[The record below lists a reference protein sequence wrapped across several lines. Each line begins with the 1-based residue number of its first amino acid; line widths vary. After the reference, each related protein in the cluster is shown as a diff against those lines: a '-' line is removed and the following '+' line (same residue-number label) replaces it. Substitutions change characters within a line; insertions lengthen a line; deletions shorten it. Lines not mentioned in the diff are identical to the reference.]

1 MYNTNENIANYK
13 YDNSQLVEVTVNN
26 NGNNIVFSNG
36 GSGGGSGTFGTKTVT
51 SNGIYTAA
59 DDSLDGYSSITVNLP
74 NSRFQ
79 KRTANV
85 TASAVLTPGSGY
97 NGISQAD
104 ITVPTEITQEQITI
118 LNGLPVSTDKSNT
131 SVFQL
136 QYDKNTAGSYLV
148 VSNINKPC
156 FIELGYV
163 TGGGFVNKYGS
174 FNTKSIL
181 AADQSFSATVG
192 VRLDRENPD
201 NVKLLEPLQT
211 FLAIYNPERTQLLG
225 FYLNKYKRGESLFP
239 YTI

>member
-51 SNGIYTAA
+51 ANGIYTAA

-74 NSRFQ
+74 NSKFR
-79 KRTANV
+79 KRTVNV

-104 ITVPTEITQEQITI
+104 VTVPSEITQEQITI

-131 SVFQL
+131 SVVQL
-136 QYDKNTAGSYLV
+136 QYDKNTARSYLV

-163 TGGGFVNKYGS
+163 SGASGNNYGS
-174 FNTKSIL
+174 FRTKGIL
-181 AADQSFSATVG
+181 TADQSFSTTINVG
-192 VRLDRENPD
+192 LNRSNPD
-201 NVKLLEPLQT
+201 NVKLTADLQT

-225 FYLNKYKRGESLFP
+225 FYLNKYTAGESLFP

>member
-59 DDSLDGYSSITVNLP
+59 NDSLDGYSSITVNLP

-79 KRTANV
+79 KREVNV
-85 TASAVLTPGSGY
+85 TASAVLTPASGY

-104 ITVPTEITQEQITI
+104 VTVPTEITQEQITI

-136 QYDKNTAGSYLV
+136 QYDKNTLGAYLV

-163 TGGGFVNKYGS
+163 TGAFGNKYGS
-174 FNTKSIL
+174 FNTKTIL
-181 AADQSFSATVG
+181 TANQTFSRTVG
-192 VRLDRENPD
+192 IPLNTNDLD
-201 NVKLLEPLQT
+201 NVKILQPLQT

-225 FYLNKYKRGESLFP
+225 FYFNKYNSGESLFP

>member
-13 YDNSQLVEVTVNN
+13 YDNSQLVEVAVNN

-36 GSGGGSGTFGTKTVT
+36 GSGGGSGTFDTKTVT
-51 SNGIYTAA
+51 ANGIYNAA

-79 KRTANV
+79 KREVNV

-97 NGISQAD
+97 NGISQANV
-104 ITVPTEITQEQITI
+104 TVPAEITQEQITI

-131 SVFQL
+131 SVVQL
-136 QYDKNTAGSYLV
+136 QYDKNTARSYLV

-163 TGGGFVNKYGS
+163 SGASGNNYGS
-174 FNTKSIL
+174 FRTKGIL
-181 AADQSFSATVG
+181 TADQSFSTTISVG
-192 VRLDRENPD
+192 LNRSNPD
-201 NVKLLEPLQT
+201 NVKLTADLQT

-225 FYLNKYKRGESLFP
+225 FYLNKYTAGESLFP

>member
-13 YDNSQLVEVTVNN
+13 YDNSQLVEVAVNN

-36 GSGGGSGTFGTKTVT
+36 GSGGGSGTFDTKTVT
-51 SNGIYTAA
+51 ANGIYNAA

-79 KRTANV
+79 KREVNV

-131 SVFQL
+131 SVVQL
-136 QYDKNTAGSYLV
+136 QYDKNTARSYLV

-163 TGGGFVNKYGS
+163 SGASGNNYGS
-174 FNTKSIL
+174 FRTKGIL
-181 AADQSFSATVG
+181 TADQSFSTTISVG
-192 VRLDRENPD
+192 LNRSNPD
-201 NVKLLEPLQT
+201 NVKLTADLQT

-225 FYLNKYKRGESLFP
+225 FYLNKYTAGESLFP

>member
-26 NGNNIVFSNG
+26 NGNNIIFSNG
-36 GSGGGSGTFGTKTVT
+36 GSGGSSGTFGTKTVT

-79 KRTANV
+79 KREVNV

-104 ITVPTEITQEQITI
+104 VTVPSEITQEQITI

-131 SVFQL
+131 SVVQL
-136 QYDKNTAGSYLV
+136 QYDKNTARSYLV
-148 VSNINKPC
+148 VSNINRPC

-163 TGGGFVNKYGS
+163 SGASGNNYGS
-174 FNTKSIL
+174 FRTKGIL
-181 AADQSFSATVG
+181 TADQSFSTTISVG
-192 VRLDRENPD
+192 LNRNNPD
-201 NVKLLEPLQT
+201 NVKLTADLQT

-225 FYLNKYKRGESLFP
+225 FYLNKYTAGESLFP

>member
-74 NSRFQ
+74 NSRFR

-131 SVFQL
+131 SVVQL
-136 QYDKNTAGSYLV
+136 QYDKNTARSYLV

-156 FIELGYV
+156 FIELG
-163 TGGGFVNKYGS
+163 FVSGASGNNYGS
-174 FNTKSIL
+174 FRTKGIL
-181 AADQSFSATVG
+181 TADQSFSTTISVG
-192 VRLDRENPD
+192 LNRNNPD
-201 NVKLLEPLQT
+201 NVKLTAALQT

-225 FYLNKYKRGESLFP
+225 FYLNKYNSGESLLP

>member
-13 YDNSQLVEVTVNN
+13 YDNSQLVEVVVNN

-74 NSRFQ
+74 NSRFR

-131 SVFQL
+131 SVVQL
-136 QYDKNTAGSYLV
+136 QYDKNTARSYLV

-156 FIELGYV
+156 FIELG
-163 TGGGFVNKYGS
+163 FVSGASGNNYGS
-174 FNTKSIL
+174 FRTKGIL
-181 AADQSFSATVG
+181 TADQSFSTTISVG
-192 VRLDRENPD
+192 LNRNNPD
-201 NVKLLEPLQT
+201 NVKLTAALQT

-225 FYLNKYKRGESLFP
+225 FYLNKYNSGESLLP

>member
-74 NSRFQ
+74 NSRFR
-79 KRTANV
+79 KREVNV

-104 ITVPTEITQEQITI
+104 VTVPAEITQEQITI

-131 SVFQL
+131 SVVQL
-136 QYDKNTAGSYLV
+136 QYDKNTARSYLV

-163 TGGGFVNKYGS
+163 SGASGNNYGS
-174 FNTKSIL
+174 FRTKGIL
-181 AADQSFSATVG
+181 TADQSFSTTISVG
-192 VRLDRENPD
+192 LNRSNPD
-201 NVKLLEPLQT
+201 NVKLTADLQT

-225 FYLNKYKRGESLFP
+225 FYLNKYTAGESLFP

>member
-26 NGNNIVFSNG
+26 NGNNIIFSNG

-51 SNGIYTAA
+51 ANGIYTAA
-59 DDSLDGYSSITVNLP
+59 NDSLDGYSSITVNLP
-74 NSRFQ
+74 NSRFR
-79 KRTANV
+79 KREVNV

-131 SVFQL
+131 SVVQL
-136 QYDKNTAGSYLV
+136 QYDKSTARSYLV

-163 TGGGFVNKYGS
+163 SNAAGNNYGS
-174 FNTKSIL
+174 FRTKGIL
-181 AADQSFSATVG
+181 TADQSFSTTVSISLN
-192 VRLDRENPD
+192 RSNPD
-201 NVKLLEPLQT
+201 DVKLTGSLQT

-225 FYLNKYKRGESLFP
+225 FYLNRYNAGESLFP

>member
-74 NSRFQ
+74 NSRFR
-79 KRTANV
+79 KREVNV

-104 ITVPTEITQEQITI
+104 VTVPTEITQEQITI

-131 SVFQL
+131 SVVQL
-136 QYDKNTAGSYLV
+136 QYDKNTARSYLV

-156 FIELGYV
+156 SIELGYV
-163 TGGGFVNKYGS
+163 SGASGNNYGS
-174 FNTKSIL
+174 FRTKGIL
-181 AADQSFSATVG
+181 TADQSFSTTISVG
-192 VRLDRENPD
+192 LNRSNPD
-201 NVKLLEPLQT
+201 NVKLTADLQT

-225 FYLNKYKRGESLFP
+225 FYLNKYTSGESLLP

>member
-74 NSRFQ
+74 NSRFR
-79 KRTANV
+79 KREVNV

-104 ITVPTEITQEQITI
+104 VTVPAEITQEQITI

-131 SVFQL
+131 SVVQL
-136 QYDKNTAGSYLV
+136 QYDKNTARSYLV

-163 TGGGFVNKYGS
+163 SGASGNNYGS
-174 FNTKSIL
+174 FRTKGIL
-181 AADQSFSATVG
+181 TADQSFSTTIGVG
-192 VRLDRENPD
+192 LNRSNPD
-201 NVKLLEPLQT
+201 NVKLTAYLQT

-225 FYLNKYKRGESLFP
+225 FYLNKYTAGESLFP

>member
-79 KRTANV
+79 KREVNV
-85 TASAVLTPGSGY
+85 TASAVLTPASGY

-118 LNGLPVSTDKSNT
+118 LNGLPVSTDKSST
-131 SVFQL
+131 SVVQL

-163 TGGGFVNKYGS
+163 SNAAGNNYGS
-174 FNTKSIL
+174 FRNKAIL
-181 AADQSFSATVG
+181 TADQTYSMTVG
-192 VRLDRENPD
+192 ISLNRNDPD
-201 NVKLLEPLQT
+201 NVKLTGTLQT

-225 FYLNKYKRGESLFP
+225 FYLNKYNAGESLLP

>member
-36 GSGGGSGTFGTKTVT
+36 GSGGGSGTFDTKTVT
-51 SNGIYTAA
+51 ANGIYTAA

-79 KRTANV
+79 KREVNV

-131 SVFQL
+131 SVVQL
-136 QYDKNTAGSYLV
+136 QYDKNTARSYLV

-163 TGGGFVNKYGS
+163 SGASGNNYGS
-174 FNTKSIL
+174 FRTKGIL
-181 AADQSFSATVG
+181 TADQSFSTTISVG
-192 VRLDRENPD
+192 LNRSNPD
-201 NVKLLEPLQT
+201 NVKLTADLQT

-225 FYLNKYKRGESLFP
+225 FYLNKYTAGESLFP

>member
-13 YDNSQLVEVTVNN
+13 YDNSQLVEVAVNN

-36 GSGGGSGTFGTKTVT
+36 GSGGGSGTFDTKTVT
-51 SNGIYTAA
+51 ANGIYTAA

-79 KRTANV
+79 KREVNV

-131 SVFQL
+131 SVVQL
-136 QYDKNTAGSYLV
+136 QYDKNTARSYLV

-163 TGGGFVNKYGS
+163 SGASGNNYGS
-174 FNTKSIL
+174 FRTKGIL
-181 AADQSFSATVG
+181 TADQSFSTTISVG
-192 VRLDRENPD
+192 LNRSNPD
-201 NVKLLEPLQT
+201 NVKLTADLQT

-225 FYLNKYKRGESLFP
+225 FYLNKYTAGESLFP

>member
-79 KRTANV
+79 KREVNV
-85 TASAVLTPGSGY
+85 TASAVLTPASGY

-131 SVFQL
+131 SVVQI
-136 QYDKNTAGSYLV
+136 QYDKNTARSYLV

-163 TGGGFVNKYGS
+163 SGASGNNYGS
-174 FNTKSIL
+174 FRTKGIL
-181 AADQSFSATVG
+181 TADQSFSTTLSVG
-192 VRLDRENPD
+192 LNMSNPD
-201 NVKLLEPLQT
+201 NVKLTAALQT

-225 FYLNKYKRGESLFP
+225 FYLNKYKSGESLLP

>member
-13 YDNSQLVEVTVNN
+13 YDNSQLVEVSVNN

-51 SNGIYTAA
+51 ANGIYTASN
-59 DDSLDGYSSITVNLP
+59 DSLDGYSSITVNLP

-79 KRTANV
+79 KRNVNV

-104 ITVPTEITQEQITI
+104 VTVPAEITQEQITI

-131 SVFQL
+131 SVVQL
-136 QYDKNTAGSYLV
+136 QYDKSTARSYLV

-163 TGGGFVNKYGS
+163 SNAAGNNYGS
-174 FNTKSIL
+174 FRTKGIL
-181 AADQSFSATVG
+181 TADQSFSTTVSISLN
-192 VRLDRENPD
+192 RSNPD
-201 NVKLLEPLQT
+201 DVKLTGSLQT

-225 FYLNKYKRGESLFP
+225 FYLNKYNAGESLLP

>member
-79 KRTANV
+79 KREVNV
-85 TASAVLTPGSGY
+85 TASAVLTPASGY

-163 TGGGFVNKYGS
+163 SNAAGNNYGS
-174 FNTKSIL
+174 FINKAIL
-181 AADQSFSATVG
+181 TADQTYSMTVG
-192 VRLDRENPD
+192 ISLNRNDPD
-201 NVKLLEPLQT
+201 NVKLTGTLQT

-225 FYLNKYKRGESLFP
+225 FYLNKYNAGESLLP

>member
-51 SNGIYTAA
+51 ANGTYTASN
-59 DDSLDGYSSITVNLP
+59 DSLDGYSSVTVNLP

-79 KRTANV
+79 KREVNV
-85 TASAVLTPGSGY
+85 TASAVLTPASGY

-104 ITVPTEITQEQITI
+104 ITVPAEITQEQITI
-118 LNGLPVSTDKSNT
+118 LNGLPVNTDKSNT
-131 SVFQL
+131 SVVQL
-136 QYDKNTAGSYLV
+136 QYDKNTARSYLV

-163 TGGGFVNKYGS
+163 SNAAGNNYGS
-174 FNTKSIL
+174 FRTKGIL
-181 AADQSFSATVG
+181 TADQTFSTTVSISLN
-192 VRLDRENPD
+192 RSNPD
-201 NVKLLEPLQT
+201 DVKLTGTLQT

-225 FYLNKYKRGESLFP
+225 FYLNKYNAGESLFP

>member
-13 YDNSQLVEVTVNN
+13 YDNSQLVEVAVNN
-26 NGNNIVFSNG
+26 NGNNIIFSNG
-36 GSGGGSGTFGTKTVT
+36 GSGGGSGTFDTKTVT
-51 SNGIYTAA
+51 ANGIYTAA

-79 KRTANV
+79 KREVNV

-104 ITVPTEITQEQITI
+104 VTVPSEITQEQITI

-131 SVFQL
+131 SVVQL
-136 QYDKNTAGSYLV
+136 QYDKNTARSYLV

-163 TGGGFVNKYGS
+163 SGASGNNYGS
-174 FNTKSIL
+174 FRTKGIL
-181 AADQSFSATVG
+181 TADQSFSTTISVG
-192 VRLDRENPD
+192 LNRSNPD
-201 NVKLLEPLQT
+201 NVKLTTDLQT

-225 FYLNKYKRGESLFP
+225 FYLNKYTAGESLFP